1 MLSVWYRTKVI
12 TLSGFYC
19 ISIFFYIFLRINS
32 DEGQM
37 GFKAKQEFREVDK
50 LIKDL
55 SKQSLSTSTLTSSTS
70 KHSSSPPLSTKSFQP
85 SVVSNHRFTSTMSST
100 TRTSLSEERH
110 SASKA
115 TTTTTTTNRNSIFAW
130 RRLPIL
136 KNTSLFLLLSIL
148 RHQLLFEINEW
159 PYLTFVSKLF
169 KIFLDNSKV
178 LSIIWKLFLYQSCR
192 KKPEG
197 KFESNKK
204 FRIGE
209 FWDVRQFFVRQFKW
223 I

>member
-1 MLSVWYRTKVI
+1 
-12 TLSGFYC
+12 
-19 ISIFFYIFLRINS
+19 
-32 DEGQM
+32 M

-55 SKQSLSTSTLTSSTS
+55 SKQSLSTSTLTTSTS
-70 KHSSSPPLSTKSFQP
+70 KHSSSPPLSTKNFQP
-85 SVVSNHRFTSTMSST
+85 SVVSNHRFTSTMSSA

-115 TTTTTTTNRNSIFAW
+115 AATTTTTTNRNSIFAW
-130 RRLPIL
+130 RMLPIL

-148 RHQLLFEINEW
+148 RVQLLFSINEW

-178 LSIIWKLFLYQSCR
+178 LSILRNYSISVMQN
-192 KKPEG
+192 KPEE
-197 KFESNKK
+197 KFERNKK
-204 FRIGE
+204 FRI
-209 FWDVRQFFVRQFKW
+209 WK
-223 I
+223 

>member
-1 MLSVWYRTKVI
+1 MKVSDFEI
-12 TLSGFYC
+12 LTFQYFNILRPYVSIFQYFDSRYIS

-55 SKQSLSTSTLTSSTS
+55 SKQSLSTSTLTTSTS
-70 KHSSSPPLSTKSFQP
+70 KHSSSPPMSTKNFQP
-85 SVVSNHRFTSTMSST
+85 SVVSNHRFTSTMSSA

-115 TTTTTTTNRNSIFAW
+115 TTTTTTTTNRNSIFAW
-130 RRLPIL
+130 RMLPIL

-148 RHQLLFEINEW
+148 RVQLLVKIN
-159 PYLTFVSKLF
+159 
-169 KIFLDNSKV
+169 
-178 LSIIWKLFLYQSCR
+178 
-192 KKPEG
+192 
-197 KFESNKK
+197 
-204 FRIGE
+204 
-209 FWDVRQFFVRQFKW
+209 
-223 I
+223 